1 MDRLRAAVLLT
12 AFFAVTLLV
21 MPVQA
26 ALVGLR
32 SRFAQWLPHY
42 YHRFVCWLLGVRVH
56 VSGEIRCDRPALL
69 IANHI
74 SWLDIIVISTLAP
87 LHFIAKREV
96 AEWPFF
102 GWLAKL
108 QRTLFVDR
116 ERRTAVKA
124 TAHEIAERLKAGERM
139 VLFAEGTSS
148 DGNQILPFKSALIGA
163 AALAAEEEGEGAGVQ
178 TLALAYTRVHGLP
191 MGRVARAYVA
201 WYGDMDM
208 ISHVWGLLRQGPL
221 DANVRISAPL
231 RLENVR
237 DRKKLAALSEA
248 QVRRNF
254 AELLRA
260 RAAAPTTG

>member
-1 MDRLRAAVLLT
+1 MDRVRAALLLVV
-12 AFFAVTLLV
+12 FFLVTLLV

-26 ALVGLR
+26 ALVGMR
-32 SRFAQWLPHY
+32 SRWGDWLPYY
-42 YHRFVCWLLGVRVH
+42 YHRCIARLLGVRVH
-56 VSGEIRCDRPALL
+56 VSGEIQRHRPVLL
-69 IANHI
+69 ISNHV

-96 AEWPFF
+96 ADWPFF

-108 QRTLFVDR
+108 QRSLFVDR
-116 ERRTAVKA
+116 ERRTAVRE

-163 AALAAEEEGEGAGVQ
+163 AALAAEQEGEGADVQ

-191 MGRVARAYVA
+191 MGRVARTYVA

-208 ISHVWGLLRQGPL
+208 LSHVWGLLRQGPL
-221 DANVRISAPL
+221 DVHVCISEPL

-237 DRKKLAALSEA
+237 DRKKLAVISEA

-260 RAAAPTTG
+260 RVAAE